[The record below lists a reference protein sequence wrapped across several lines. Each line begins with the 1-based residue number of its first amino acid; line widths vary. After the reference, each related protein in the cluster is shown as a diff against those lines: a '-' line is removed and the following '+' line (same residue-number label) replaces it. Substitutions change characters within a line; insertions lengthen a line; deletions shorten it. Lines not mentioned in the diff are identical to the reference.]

1 MAAPPQ
7 APWSLGEVPAYQ
19 PASPTG
25 TTSTPPSATRRTWPA
40 LLVLA
45 LLIAGAIYALRP
57 TQPPAP
63 PPTPPVA
70 RMAPEPLPAPPP
82 APPPATEPVPE
93 IAAAGAATPIFQGD
107 GLQVEQNGEEIT
119 IVIER
124 ARPDPEPEPEPMVE
138 AAAHTAPRT
147 APPATPPAPP
157 PAQMY
162 VHTVVRG
169 DTLWAIAERYLDD
182 PWRYRELAQLSR
194 IRNPDLIY
202 PGNKVRIIIR

>member
-1 MAAPPQ
+1 M
-7 APWSLGEVPAYQ
+7 
-19 PASPTG
+19 
-25 TTSTPPSATRRTWPA
+25 
-40 LLVLA
+40 
-45 LLIAGAIYALRP
+45 LIAAGVAYVLRP
-57 TQPPAP
+57 AP
-63 PPTPPVA
+63 T
-70 RMAPEPLPAPPP
+70 PAPPP
-82 APPPATEPVPE
+82 AAWVAPPEPAPPPSPAVEPIPVEPAPGVP
-93 IAAAGAATPIFQGD
+93 ATPIFQGD
-107 GLQVEQNGEEIT
+107 GIQVEQNGEEIT

-124 ARPDPEPEPEPMVE
+124 ARPEPEPEPAPAP
-138 AAAHTAPRT
+138 AAQPAAETTATTRT
-147 APPATPPAPP
+147 GVPAAPPEPE